1 MQERHEEFAY
11 YLNSM
16 LQQLSGLFP
25 DCFVTL
31 ALSEKISEA
40 TKTSDSESIVKMMDQ
55 WKTHMDKPE
64 LKAAISQ
71 GNFDVLVNSRVP
83 IFEMMQIASKLN
95 DSRLSGNSRETLLR
109 FVQTL
114 QEIVFREEMKNSG
127 ESCNNS
133 TLDIKFPTKSTSL
146 NSMTDQLP
154 PEMAPLIDLARSFI
168 QKMPEDE
175 VNQMFGN
182 IASIGQT
189 VMRNYSGDIPSE
201 LGGNYFADVLKK
213 TFQ

>member
-16 LQQLSGLFP
+16 LQQLSGLYP

-31 ALSEKISEA
+31 ALAEKISEA
-40 TKTSDSESIVKMMDQ
+40 TKASDSESIVKMMDQ

-64 LKAAISQ
+64 LKEAIKQ

-83 IFEMMQIASKLN
+83 IFDLMQIQSKLK
-95 DSRLSGNSRETLLR
+95 DGRLSGRSRETLLR

-114 QEIVFREEMKNSG
+114 QEIIFREEMTG

-133 TLDIKFPTKSTSL
+133 NTQLDIQFPTKSNL

>member
-16 LQQLSGLFP
+16 LQQLSGLYP

-31 ALSEKISEA
+31 ALAEKISEA
-40 TKTSDSESIVKMMDQ
+40 TKASDSESIVKMMDQ

-64 LKAAISQ
+64 LKEAIKQ

-83 IFEMMQIASKLN
+83 IFDLMQIQSKLK
-95 DSRLSGNSRETLLR
+95 DGRLSGRSRETLLR

-114 QEIVFREEMKNSG
+114 QEIIFREEMTG

-133 TLDIKFPTKSTSL
+133 NTQLDIQFPTKSNL

-175 VNQMFGN
+175 VNQMFGI

>member
-31 ALSEKISEA
+31 ALAEKISEA

-83 IFEMMQIASKLN
+83 IFEMMQIASKLK
-95 DSRLSGNSRETLLR
+95 DSRLSGKSRETLLR

-114 QEIVFREEMKNSG
+114 QEIVFREEM
-127 ESCNNS
+127 S
-133 TLDIKFPTKSTSL
+133 TCTQLDIQFPTKSTNL